1 MQAGLRAAVIAIAA
15 AGLLGGCASASKPG
29 QLGDD
34 DAAAT
39 AKLPP
44 VHYEVTFPGD
54 LPADLA
60 TLLPQVSKSAA
71 TTETPPTS
79 RLGIRQR
86 AEGDVTLLQQAL
98 RAEGYFDGSVSFR
111 VEDPT
116 VVPARGI
123 VEDVKRLA
131 TAPAAIL
138 VFDVQPG
145 PQYQFGQLSIRL
157 DGATTFDAP
166 TPTSLGLDEG
176 APARTQVVLD
186 AEQKLLSEARKAG
199 FALAKLGEREAIVD
213 HETRHMNLT
222 LALEPG
228 RVATFGDVT
237 FSGGEGI
244 DPGFLRGRVPIKA
257 GERYDPALVTDGQQS
272 LFDTNLFSTIIIQ
285 PADQLTADGQLDL
298 RYELKQR
305 PPRSIGAEIN
315 YETDL
320 GPGGSVFWEH
330 RNVFGAGERFRAE
343 LAGSEVQQSA
353 TLSLTKPDFFSP
365 RQNLLMDATARRD
378 RLEAYDSDS
387 LGSGVSVERQFTK
400 EFKASLGVAFRYV
413 WIKDH
418 DQPETTFG
426 LLSLPATIDWNF
438 ADDRFNP
445 TAGGTVQ
452 FTGAPYTDVLGPSL
466 NFAKGRLTTTR
477 YIRIAQ
483 SPELVLALRG
493 SVGSLVGAQRNEV
506 PADERFYAGGGG
518 SIRGI
523 GFELAGPLNDD
534 DKPIG
539 GRSVA
544 EGSIEL
550 RSRWGENLGAVLF
563 LDAGTVDSSVLPSG
577 GERVLFGAGPG
588 IRYYTPIGPVRVDLG
603 FPLNPRAG
611 VDDPFQLYFSLGQ
624 AF

>member
-1 MQAGLRAAVIAIAA
+1 MRAGLKAAVIGILA
-15 AGLLGGCASASKPG
+15 AGLLGGCTGNSKPAP
-29 QLGDD
+29 LSDA

-39 AKLPP
+39 ARLPP
-44 VHYEVTFPGD
+44 VPYEVSFPDD

-60 TLLPQVSKSAA
+60 SLLPQVAKSVAA
-71 TTETPPTS
+71 TATPPTS

-98 RAEGYFDGSVSFR
+98 RAEGYFDGNVSFR
-111 VEDPT
+111 IEDPA
-116 VVPARGI
+116 VVPAQGI

-131 TAPAAIL
+131 TPPEAIL
-138 VFDVQPG
+138 VFDVRPG
-145 PQYQFGQLSIRL
+145 QQYQFGQLSIRL
-157 DGATTFDAP
+157 DGATSFEAP
-166 TPTSLGLDEG
+166 TPASLGLDEG

-186 AEQKLLSEARKAG
+186 AEQKLLSDARKAG
-199 FALAKLGEREAIVD
+199 FALAKLGEREAVVD
-213 HETRHMNLT
+213 HETRRMDLT

-244 DPGFLRGRVPIKA
+244 APGFLRGRVPIKA

-272 LFDTNLFSTIIIQ
+272 LFDTNLFSTIIIH
-285 PADQLTADGQLDL
+285 PAEQLTADGQLEI
-298 RYELKQR
+298 RYELRQR

-320 GPGGSVFWEH
+320 GPGASVFWEH

-353 TLSLTKPDFFSP
+353 TLGLTKPDFFSP
-365 RQNLLMDATARRD
+365 HQNLLLDATAQRD
-378 RLEAYDSDS
+378 RLDAYDSDS
-387 LGSGVSVERQFTK
+387 LGSGASIEREFTK
-400 EFKASLGVAFRYV
+400 ELKGSLGVAFRYV

-418 DQPETTFG
+418 DEPETTFG

-445 TAGGTVQ
+445 TRGGTVQ
-452 FTGAPYTDVLGPSL
+452 FAGAPYTDVLGPSL

-483 SPELVLALRG
+483 SPELVVALRG
-493 SVGSLVGAQRNEV
+493 SVGSLVGAERDEV

-523 GFELAGPLNDD
+523 GFDLAGPLDDD
-534 DKPIG
+534 DKPLG

-563 LDAGTVDSSVLPSG
+563 LDAGTVNSSVLPSG

-588 IRYYTPIGPVRVDLG
+588 IRYFTPIGPVRVDLG